1 MSGKRAP
8 SRRRTAKRRA
18 SKSPGNSAGKSPG
31 NSPGASP
38 AGQAARTTTTSKPR
52 PFVPRDRRYW
62 LPSPLLVLQVKGKG
76 YDRIFLGYAEN
87 LSLGGLMMSTPKRLK
102 PGDHFPVEFVLPD
115 RKTTVSCTCEV
126 VWRRGNQPDASPAG
140 VGLRFKGV
148 GPAARKVLDQWVRRE
163 GKQLPSR

>member
-1 MSGKRAP
+1 MSGKRPP
-8 SRRRTAKRRA
+8 SRRRATKRRSSASRVA
-18 SKSPGNSAGKSPG
+18 SKGE
-31 NSPGASP
+31 
-38 AGQAARTTTTSKPR
+38 TR

-62 LPSPLLVLQVKGKG
+62 LPSPLLVLEVKGKG

-102 PGDHFPVEFVLPD
+102 PGDQFPVEFVLPD

-126 VWRRGNQPDASPAG
+126 VWKRVGQPGVPQAG
-140 VGLRFKGV
+140 VGLRFVGV

-163 GKQLPSR
+163 GKQLPSL

>member
-1 MSGKRAP
+1 MSGKRPP
-8 SRRRTAKRRA
+8 SRRRTTTRRA
-18 SKSPGNSAGKSPG
+18 SKSPG

-38 AGQAARTTTTSKPR
+38 AASKDKAR

-62 LPSPLLVLQVKGKG
+62 LPSPLLVLEVKGKG

-126 VWRRGNQPDASPAG
+126 VWKRSSQPGVAPVG
-140 VGLRFKGV
+140 VGLRFTGV

-163 GKQLPSR
+163 GKQLPSI